1 MLRQTK
7 LEGTITVNIDGFK
20 AKAKLRTRAVKTGGD
35 QMAPKTSK
43 TNKIVRCSAIA
54 DNMPNVFI
62 RMAEDAKRKEVRAE
76 AQRNARRAKRA
87 K

>member
-35 QMAPKTSK
+35 QMASKTSK
-43 TNKIVRCSAIA
+43 TNKIIRCSAIA
-54 DNMPNVFI
+54 DNMPNTFI
-62 RMAEDAKRKEVRAE
+62 RMAEDARKEGKKAK
-76 AQRNARRAKRA
+76 RNAKKYAKRR
-87 K
+87 